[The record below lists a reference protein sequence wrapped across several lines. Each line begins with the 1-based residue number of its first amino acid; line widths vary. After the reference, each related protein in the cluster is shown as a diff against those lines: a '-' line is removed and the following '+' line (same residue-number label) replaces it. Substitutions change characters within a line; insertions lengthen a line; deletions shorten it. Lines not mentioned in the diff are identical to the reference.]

1 MSTTTVRLL
10 AVLELLQ
17 SRDEIT
23 GAEIAERLKVDR
35 RSVRR
40 YIKAIQEMGIPV
52 EAERGRYGAYRLER
66 GYKLPP
72 LMFTEEEIVA
82 LTLGLMMIRAY
93 RFPLNPSS
101 IAGALAKIE
110 RTIPTQFLD
119 QLRAIEDT
127 VHFNPV
133 APPTDIDMKVIE
145 KVAIATRTRHR
156 VRIVY

>member
-52 EAERGRYGAYRLER
+52 EAERGRYGAYRLE
-66 GYKLPP
+66 
-72 LMFTEEEIVA
+72 
-82 LTLGLMMIRAY
+82 
-93 RFPLNPSS
+93 
-101 IAGALAKIE
+101 
-110 RTIPTQFLD
+110 
-119 QLRAIEDT
+119 
-127 VHFNPV
+127 
-133 APPTDIDMKVIE
+133 
-145 KVAIATRTRHR
+145 
-156 VRIVY
+156 